1 MCVVEFALQREM
13 QSRWVRRGDYKSA
26 PGSACRFRFHHST
39 SRNEHLYRPRLA
51 PNSGANLGHRSAVV
65 GVKAIYQQP
74 QLEALSFAMA
84 IRNHAGPIFIT
95 FLVVLMVVSIAL
107 FLYRNVRVKRRVQP
121 VISVLVGVLVG
132 SFSWVFG
139 MPLIFAIPFS
149 LVIILV
155 NPSAFPSLRCVWA
168 NSGYE
173 VAFFFYRVLLGMRST
188 LPVLTNSRSKRE
200 MQSRW
205 VRRGDHKSAPGSPCR
220 FRFHHSTSRNE
231 HLYRPRLAPKGGAN
245 LGHPALRSR
254 LPHSSQRRA

>member
-65 GVKAIYQQP
+65 GVKVIYQQP
-74 QLEALSFAMA
+74 QLEALSFAMV

-155 NPSAFPSLRCVWA
+155 NLQRFRVCDACGRTVDTKWPFSSIECC
-168 NSGYE
+168 SGC
-173 VAFFFYRVLLGMRST
+173 G
-188 LPVLTNSRSKRE
+188 
-200 MQSRW
+200 
-205 VRRGDHKSAPGSPCR
+205 VRSPCCR
-220 FRFHHSTSRNE
+220 IR
-231 HLYRPRLAPKGGAN
+231 APNG
-245 LGHPALRSR
+245 RC
-254 LPHSSQRRA
+254 